1 MRRFV
6 AAFNDGHGMNIQ
18 ADRMERTED
27 GNALL
32 IYDDGQLV
40 GYADLSAVISAHLS
54 EQGDKQRERIAL

>member
-1 MRRFV
+1 MKRFV
-6 AAFNDGHGMNIQ
+6 ANFNDGHGMNIQ
-18 ADRMERTED
+18 ADRMETTQD

-54 EQGDKQRERIAL
+54 EQGEKRERVAL